1 MPKVTIRLK
10 SLNLLNVR
18 IVDYALCY
26 ALTLLFILKVAKSP
40 LRTTK
45 FRIQNPYEIM
55 SSDQGLLIGAHF
67 LLGDY
72 AAAEGAIMAGCRFFA
87 GYPIT
92 PATEIAER
100 MSTRL
105 PQVGGL
111 YIQMEDELASMNA
124 VLGASW
130 TGVKSM
136 TATSGPGFSLMM
148 ENLGLGIMLETPCVL
163 INVQRGGPSTGLP
176 TLVGQQDMMQARW
189 GSHGDYEIIALAPTS
204 PQELFD
210 LTIRAFNLA
219 EKFRTPVLVM
229 TDAEVGHMTERV
241 VIPSPEQIEI
251 IDRSMVRKGDVEPD
265 HFRIFRESS
274 AAGGDGAVSP
284 MAIAGEGYRF
294 HVTGLTHDERGYPA
308 MNAEASEWNI
318 KRLVNKIRAH
328 RNEIIQLEERYLN
341 DAEIVVVSYGISAR
355 TSLWPIEQ
363 ARNEG
368 IRVGYL
374 RLITVWPFPEEQI
387 RKLAK
392 RIRAYVV
399 PEINMGQIMRE
410 VERCS
415 AGQTRVFGVHRLG
428 GDILEPQNVLNAIRK
443 AAGRI
448 ETSQDD
454 SMNRS
459 ME

>member
-1 MPKVTIRLK
+1 MRPH
-10 SLNLLNVR
+10 
-18 IVDYALCY
+18 
-26 ALTLLFILKVAKSP
+26 
-40 LRTTK
+40 
-45 FRIQNPYEIM
+45 E
-55 SSDQGLLIGAHF
+55 GLLIGEHF

-92 PATEIAER
+92 PATEVAER

-105 PQVGGL
+105 PQVDGI

-130 TGVKSM
+130 SGAKSM
-136 TATSGPGFSLMM
+136 TSTSGPGFSLMM

-163 INVQRGGPSTGLP
+163 VNVQRGGPSTGLP

-189 GSHGDYEIIALAPTS
+189 GSHGDFEIIALSPSS

-241 VIPSPEQIEI
+241 IIPPPEEIELLE
-251 IDRSMVRKGDVEPD
+251 RPLVRRGDVEPD
-265 HFRIFRESS
+265 HFRIYRNPDS
-274 AAGGDGAVSP
+274 GDDGAVSP
-284 MAIAGEGYRF
+284 MAIAGEGFRF

-318 KRLVNKIRAH
+318 KRLVNKIRLN
-328 RNEIIQLEERYLN
+328 RDEIIQVEERHLAG
-341 DAEIVVVSYGISAR
+341 AEIVVVSYGISAR

-363 ARNEG
+363 AQKEG
-368 IRVGYL
+368 IRIGYL

-387 RKLAK
+387 RALAK
-392 RIRAYVV
+392 KIRAFVV
-399 PEINMGQIMRE
+399 PEINDGQMVRE
-410 VERCS
+410 VERCA
-415 AGQTRVFGVHRLG
+415 AGQAQVIGVNRLG
-428 GDILEPQNVLNAIRK
+428 GDILEPQRVLSALRA
-443 AAGRI
+443 AAGRPDKA
-448 ETSQDD
+448 ETG
-454 SMNRS
+454 MR
-459 ME
+459 